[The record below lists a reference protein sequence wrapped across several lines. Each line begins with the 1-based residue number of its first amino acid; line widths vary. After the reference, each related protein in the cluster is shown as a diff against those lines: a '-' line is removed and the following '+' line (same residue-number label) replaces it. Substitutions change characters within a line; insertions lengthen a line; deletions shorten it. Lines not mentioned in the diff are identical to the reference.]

1 MSTRGP
7 GRRSARAR
15 RGALAALGIATAAAL
30 SGCGSEDFAD
40 NPRPA
45 AGIDVGARIDSKKVV
60 VSPDKF
66 GAGLVTFTV
75 ANLSP
80 SPVRFELRGPK
91 NGSSSEIPPGA
102 PGSLQI
108 NLPEGDYRATAGRG
122 VRVQPATITVG
133 RQRPSSKG
141 ELLLP

>member
-1 MSTRGP
+1 V
-7 GRRSARAR
+7 
-15 RGALAALGIATAAAL
+15 ALGIAAVPAL
-30 SGCGSEDFAD
+30 VACGSEDFAN

-66 GAGLVTFTV
+66 GAGLVNFTV

-91 NGSSSEIPPGA
+91 DGSSAEIPPGA

-133 RQRPSSKG
+133 RERASSKDK
-141 ELLLP
+141 LLLP